1 MPRLIIHAGPP
12 KSGTT
17 SIQRGLVKK
26 VDVFRKA
33 GIHYYYR
40 PGPWQWALILPY
52 RRKDNSAFLPLALRK
67 HFTTI
72 EQALEWCETEWTRFE
87 NWVKAE
93 SPDIVL
99 VSSEYF
105 AFSGDLPAVVQRLSQ
120 SFDRIDVIGYARHP
134 VDAAVSGF
142 EELIRTGWD
151 LYGLPDLSAEP
162 ANSARNLRPY
172 ESLLGHGNLHI
183 GRFSRSALLNGDVV
197 ADFFNR
203 LQILTGESIPPPESP
218 SDDNPG
224 VCGAAVAW
232 FLMVNQEQKI
242 RNRPSNEFA
251 PFFKKRKALVDQ
263 FRASATMSCL
273 PRLKMTDP
281 VLQGLILHR
290 SKGTLQWLNDNYL
303 MDDDSFEIGEP
314 IAVIPGR
321 AEVRSRISTWLQSYL
336 TPDAVEILFREI
348 VH

>member
-17 SIQRGLVKK
+17 AIQRGLVKK
-26 VDVFRKA
+26 VDRLRSA

-40 PGPWQWALILPY
+40 LGPWQWALILPY
-52 RRKDNSAFLPLALRK
+52 RSKEHSAFLPLALRK

-72 EQALEWCETEWTRFE
+72 AQALEWCETEWTQFE
-87 NWVKAE
+87 NWVKTE
-93 SPDIVL
+93 IPDTVL
-99 VSSEYF
+99 ISSEYF
-105 AFSGDLPAVVQRLSQ
+105 AFSGDISTLVQRLSQ

-151 LYGLPDLSAEP
+151 LNGLPDISAEP

-183 GRFSRSALLNGDVV
+183 GRFSKSTLLDGDVV

-203 LQILTGESIPPPESP
+203 LQILTGESLPSPENP

-242 RNRPSNEFA
+242 RHRPTNEFA
-251 PFFKKRKALVDQ
+251 PFFKKRKALVDR
-263 FRASATMSCL
+263 FRASAPMSGL

-281 VLQGLILHR
+281 VLESLILHR
-290 SKGTLQWLNDNYL
+290 SKSTLEWLNEKHLIGDHR
-303 MDDDSFEIGEP
+303 FEFGKAID
-314 IAVIPGR
+314 VIPTR
-321 AEVRSRISTWLQSYL
+321 AEVRSRMSTWLQGYL
-336 TPDAVEILFREI
+336 TPDAVGILFREI
-348 VH
+348 VQ